1 MSDYQK
7 YVTHDRTTLII
18 HSCVS
23 RIRELSVVR
32 SFVTYFWQSDITVS
46 YTINNSVQVLVILMI
61 ELQNVL

>member
-18 HSCVS
+18 HSCAS

-32 SFVTYFWQSDITVS
+32 SFVTCFW
-46 YTINNSVQVLVILMI
+46 
-61 ELQNVL
+61 